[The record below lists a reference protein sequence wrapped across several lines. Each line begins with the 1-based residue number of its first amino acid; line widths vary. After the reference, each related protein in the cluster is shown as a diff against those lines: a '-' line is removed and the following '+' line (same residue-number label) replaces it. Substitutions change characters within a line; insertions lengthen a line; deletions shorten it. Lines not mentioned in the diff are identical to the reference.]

1 MVLEFSKESSG
12 EFIFVCT
19 EESEMGALFRYYIPR
34 TKYHKMFC
42 PMPEFKN
49 SFYVINFGR
58 RKVTENWVKTFMED
72 NEEEILE
79 KLNEKKSLNRV

>member
-1 MVLEFSKESSG
+1 MVLEYSKESSG

-49 SFYVINFGR
+49 SFYVINFR
-58 RKVTENWVKTFMED
+58 QHKITEDWVKTFMED
-72 NEEEILE
+72 HEEEILKKISEE
-79 KLNEKKSLNRV
+79 KS

>member
-1 MVLEFSKESSG
+1 MVLEYSNEEKG

-34 TKYHKMFC
+34 TKNHKMFC
-42 PMPEFKN
+42 PMPEIKN

-58 RKVTENWVKTFMED
+58 RKVDENWLVSFMED
-72 NEEEILE
+72 HEEEILE
-79 KLNEKKSLNRV
+79 KLSEEKS

>member
-1 MVLEFSKESSG
+1 MVLEYSNEEKG

-34 TKYHKMFC
+34 TKNHKMFC
-42 PMPEFKN
+42 PMPEIKN

-58 RKVTENWVKTFMED
+58 RKVDENWLVSFMED
-72 NEEEILE
+72 HEEEILE
-79 KLNEKKSLNRV
+79 KLSKEIS

>member
-1 MVLEFSKESSG
+1 MVLEYSNEEKG

-34 TKYHKMFC
+34 TKNHKMFC
-42 PMPEFKN
+42 PMPEIKN

-58 RKVTENWVKTFMED
+58 RKVDENWLVSFMED
-72 NEEEILE
+72 HEEEILE
-79 KLNEKKSLNRV
+79 KLGEKKS

>member
-1 MVLEFSKESSG
+1 MVLEYSNEEKG

-34 TKYHKMFC
+34 TKNHKMFC
-42 PMPEFKN
+42 PMPEIKN

-58 RKVTENWVKTFMED
+58 RKVDENWLVSFMED
-72 NEEEILE
+72 HEEEILG
-79 KLNEKKSLNRV
+79 KLSEKKS

>member
-1 MVLEFSKESSG
+1 MFLEYSNEEKG

-34 TKYHKMFC
+34 TKNHKMFC
-42 PMPEFKN
+42 PMPEIKN

-58 RKVTENWVKTFMED
+58 KKVDENWLVSFMED
-72 NEEEILE
+72 HEEEILE
-79 KLNEKKSLNRV
+79 KLSEEKS

>member
-1 MVLEFSKESSG
+1 MVLEYSKENSG

-42 PMPEFKN
+42 SMPELKN

-58 RKVTENWVKTFMED
+58 RKVGEDWLDSFMTD

-79 KLNEKKSLNRV
+79 KLGEKKS

>member
-1 MVLEFSKESSG
+1 MVLEYSKENNG

-42 PMPEFKN
+42 PMPELKN

-58 RKVTENWVKTFMED
+58 HKVTENWVRTFMVDYED
-72 NEEEILE
+72 EILE
-79 KLNEKKSLNRV
+79 KLGEKIS

>member
-1 MVLEFSKESSG
+1 MVLEYSNEEKG

-34 TKYHKMFC
+34 TKNHKMFC
-42 PMPEFKN
+42 PMPEIKN

-58 RKVTENWVKTFMED
+58 RKVGEDWLDSFMTD

-79 KLNEKKSLNRV
+79 KLGEKKS

>member
-1 MVLEFSKESSG
+1 MVLEYSNEEKG

-34 TKYHKMFC
+34 TKNHKMFC
-42 PMPEFKN
+42 PMPEIKN

-58 RKVTENWVKTFMED
+58 RKVDENWLVSFMED
-72 NEEEILE
+72 HEEEILKKLSEE
-79 KLNEKKSLNRV
+79 KS

>member
-1 MVLEFSKESSG
+1 MVLEYSKKESG

-42 PMPEFKN
+42 PMPELKN

-58 RKVTENWVKTFMED
+58 RKVNESWLEDFME
-72 NEEEILE
+72 EHQEEIL
-79 KLNEKKSLNRV
+79 KKFGEKKY

>member
-1 MVLEFSKESSG
+1 MFLEYPNEEKG

-34 TKYHKMFC
+34 TKHHKMFC

-58 RKVTENWVKTFMED
+58 RKVDDNWLVGFMKD
-72 NEEEILE
+72 HKEEILE
-79 KLNEKKSLNRV
+79 KLSEEKS

>member
-1 MVLEFSKESSG
+1 MVLEYSNEEKG

-34 TKYHKMFC
+34 TKNHKMFC
-42 PMPEFKN
+42 PMPEIKN

-58 RKVTENWVKTFMED
+58 RKVDENWLVSFMED
-72 NEEEILE
+72 HEEEILE
-79 KLNEKKSLNRV
+79 KLSEEKSWNRV

>member
-1 MVLEFSKESSG
+1 MVLEYSKKESG

-34 TKYHKMFC
+34 TKNHKMFC
-42 PMPEFKN
+42 PMPEIKN

-58 RKVTENWVKTFMED
+58 RKVDENWLVSFMED
-72 NEEEILE
+72 HEEEILE
-79 KLNEKKSLNRV
+79 KLSEEKS

>member
-1 MVLEFSKESSG
+1 MILEYSNEEKG

-34 TKYHKMFC
+34 TKNHKMFC
-42 PMPEFKN
+42 PMPEIKN

-58 RKVTENWVKTFMED
+58 RKVDENWLVSFMED
-72 NEEEILE
+72 HEEEILE
-79 KLNEKKSLNRV
+79 KLGEKIS

>member
-1 MVLEFSKESSG
+1 MVLEYSNEEKG

-34 TKYHKMFC
+34 TKNHKMFC
-42 PMPEFKN
+42 PMPEIKN

-58 RKVTENWVKTFMED
+58 RKVDENWLVSFMED
-72 NEEEILE
+72 HEEEILE
-79 KLNEKKSLNRV
+79 KLSKEKS

>member
-1 MVLEFSKESSG
+1 MVLEYSKEEKR

-19 EESEMGALFRYYIPR
+19 EESEIGALFRYYIPR

-42 PMPEFKN
+42 PMPELKN

-58 RKVTENWVKTFMED
+58 RKVGEDWLDSFMTD

-79 KLNEKKSLNRV
+79 KLSEKKSLNRV

>member
-1 MVLEFSKESSG
+1 MFLEYSIEEKG

-34 TKYHKMFC
+34 TKNHKMFC
-42 PMPEFKN
+42 PMPEIKN

-58 RKVTENWVKTFMED
+58 RKVDDNWLVSFMED
-72 NEEEILE
+72 HEEEILE
-79 KLNEKKSLNRV
+79 KLSEEKS

>member
-1 MVLEFSKESSG
+1 MVLEYSNEEKG

-34 TKYHKMFC
+34 TKNHKMFC
-42 PMPEFKN
+42 PMPELKN

-58 RKVTENWVKTFMED
+58 RKVGEDWLDGFMTD

-79 KLNEKKSLNRV
+79 KLGEKKS

>member
-1 MVLEFSKESSG
+1 MVLEYSNEEKG

-34 TKYHKMFC
+34 TKNHKMFC
-42 PMPEFKN
+42 PMPEIKN

-58 RKVTENWVKTFMED
+58 RKVDENWLASFMED
-72 NEEEILE
+72 HEEEILE
-79 KLNEKKSLNRV
+79 KLGEKKS

>member
-1 MVLEFSKESSG
+1 MVLEYSNEEKG

-34 TKYHKMFC
+34 TKNHKMFC
-42 PMPEFKN
+42 PMPEIKN

-58 RKVTENWVKTFMED
+58 RKVDENWLVSFMKD
-72 NEEEILE
+72 HEEEILK
-79 KLNEKKSLNRV
+79 KLGEKKS

>member
-1 MVLEFSKESSG
+1 MVLEYSNEEKG

-34 TKYHKMFC
+34 TKNHKMFC
-42 PMPEFKN
+42 PMPEIKN

-58 RKVTENWVKTFMED
+58 RKVDENWLVSFMED
-72 NEEEILE
+72 HEEEILE
-79 KLNEKKSLNRV
+79 KLSEKKS

>member
-1 MVLEFSKESSG
+1 MVLEYSNEEKG
-12 EFIFVCT
+12 EFTFVCT

-34 TKYHKMFC
+34 TKNHKMFC
-42 PMPEFKN
+42 PMPEIKN

-58 RKVTENWVKTFMED
+58 RKVGEDWLDGFMAD

-79 KLNEKKSLNRV
+79 KLGEKKS

>member
-1 MVLEFSKESSG
+1 MVLEYSNEEKG

-34 TKYHKMFC
+34 TKNHKMFC
-42 PMPEFKN
+42 PMPEIKN

-58 RKVTENWVKTFMED
+58 RKVDENWLSSFMED
-72 NEEEILE
+72 HEEEILE
-79 KLNEKKSLNRV
+79 KLSEKKS

>member
-1 MVLEFSKESSG
+1 MFLEYSNEEKG

-34 TKYHKMFC
+34 TKNHKMFC
-42 PMPEFKN
+42 PMPEIKN

-58 RKVTENWVKTFMED
+58 RKVDENWLVSFMED
-72 NEEEILE
+72 HEEEILE
-79 KLNEKKSLNRV
+79 KLSEEKS

>member
-1 MVLEFSKESSG
+1 MVLEYSNEEKG

-34 TKYHKMFC
+34 TKNHKMFC
-42 PMPEFKN
+42 PMPEIKN

-58 RKVTENWVKTFMED
+58 RKVDENWLVSFMED
-72 NEEEILE
+72 HEEEILE
-79 KLNEKKSLNRV
+79 KLGEKIS

>member
-1 MVLEFSKESSG
+1 MFLEYSNTEKG
-12 EFIFVCT
+12 EFVFVCT

-42 PMPEFKN
+42 PMPELQN

-58 RKVTENWVKTFMED
+58 RKVNESWLEDFME
-72 NEEEILE
+72 EHQEKIL
-79 KLNEKKSLNRV
+79 KKFGEKKSWN

>member
-1 MVLEFSKESSG
+1 MVLEYSNEEKG

-34 TKYHKMFC
+34 TKNHKMFC
-42 PMPEFKN
+42 PMPEIKN

-58 RKVTENWVKTFMED
+58 RKVDENWLVNFMED
-72 NEEEILE
+72 HEEEILG
-79 KLNEKKSLNRV
+79 KLSEKKS

>member
-1 MVLEFSKESSG
+1 MVLEYSNEEKG

-34 TKYHKMFC
+34 TKNHKMFC
-42 PMPEFKN
+42 PIPEIKN

-58 RKVTENWVKTFMED
+58 RKVGEDWLDSFMTD

-79 KLNEKKSLNRV
+79 KLGEKKS